1 MGIFLFTGGAAC
13 GKSAHAEDFLCR
25 RAAGDKL
32 YLASMEPFGAEAQ
45 ARIARHRSLRA
56 GKGFQ
61 TAERFRDLPGFDP
74 GRDYDG
80 ILLEDVGNLL
90 ANELF
95 SPEGAGDGAVESILA
110 GVEALSRRCEILVL
124 VTNEIGL
131 DGADYPPETQTYIRA
146 LGRLN
151 AALTARCDGVARS
164 VCGIPVP
171 LKGEALF

>member
-1 MGIFLFTGGAAC
+1 MSLFLFTGGAAC

-32 YLASMEPFGAEAQ
+32 YLAAMEPFGAEAQ
-45 ARIARHRSLRA
+45 ARVARHRALRA
-56 GKGFQ
+56 GKGFR

-90 ANELF
+90 ANERF
-95 SPEGAGDGAVESILA
+95 SPEGAGANALPSILT
-110 GVEALSRRCEILVL
+110 GVEALSRRCGLLVL
-124 VTNEIGL
+124 VTNEIGG
-131 DGADYPPETQTYIRA
+131 DGADYPPETRA
-146 LGRLN
+146 YLRDLVRLN
-151 AALTARCDGVARS
+151 AALAARCDGVARS
-164 VCGIPVP
+164 VCGILIP

>member
-131 DGADYPPETQTYIRA
+131 DGAGYPPETQTYIRA

-151 AALTARCDGVARS
+151 AALAARCDGVARS